1 MMTQNHSN
9 FKRLTTETAIN
20 LAKKL
25 GLINSA
31 ARLNCKEI
39 GDGNLNYV
47 FHITET
53 DTNKGIIIK
62 QAVPYAKV
70 LGESWPLTLK
80 RAAIE
85 ANALIHFRSYCPE
98 FVPQVYYSDERL
110 AITIMEDLSHLKIVR
125 SGLIDGD
132 SFPLLS
138 QHIGEYVAKTAFYT
152 SDYHLEPSAKKEVAR
167 HFTNPELCKITE
179 VFIFTDPFF
188 EELPG
193 DFEVELTDAAKK
205 IWNDQEVI
213 LEVAKLKQ
221 SFETEQE
228 ALLHG
233 DLHTGSIFASETET
247 KVIDPEFAFYG
258 PVGFDL
264 GQYTANLLFQA
275 VTRDGAGKEEIFTH
289 LHEFWYAFEE
299 TYTGLWEGQNKS
311 PFRHVKGYLPYLLS
325 KFKKD
330 AFGFAGCEL
339 IRRTIGLSHV
349 ADLNVMQDKET
360 KITAKTTSLKL
371 GASLIKK
378 REELDVPAVIE
389 LVKQQTL
396 TSYSPL

>member
-1 MMTQNHSN
+1 MTQYHSN
-9 FKRLTTETAIN
+9 FTRLTNATAII

-25 GLINSA
+25 GLVDADANLS
-31 ARLNCKEI
+31 CKEI

-47 FHITET
+47 FHIT
-53 DTNKGIIIK
+53 DTATNNGIIIK

-98 FVPQVYYSDERL
+98 FVPQVYYSDEQL
-110 AITIMEDLSHLKIVR
+110 AITVMEDLSHLKIVR
-125 SGLIDGD
+125 SGLIAGD

-138 QHIGEYVAKTAFYT
+138 QHIGEYVAKTSFYT

-167 HFTNPELCKITE
+167 QFTNPELCKITE

-193 DFEVELTDAAKK
+193 DFEVELTDAAKR
-205 IWNDQEVI
+205 IWHDQDVI

-275 VTRDGAGKEEIFTH
+275 VTRNGAGKEEIFTQ
-289 LHEFWYAFEE
+289 LDEFWRSFEK
-299 TYTGLWEGQNKS
+299 TYSELWNTHNKS
-311 PFRHVKGYLPYLLS
+311 PFRHVTGYLPYLLT
-325 KFKKD
+325 KFKRD

-349 ADLNVMQDKET
+349 ADLNVMEDKET
-360 KITAKTTSLKL
+360 KIAAKTATLKL
-371 GASLIKK
+371 GALLIKK

-389 LVKQQTL
+389 WIKQQTL
-396 TSYSPL
+396 TSSSPL

>member
-1 MMTQNHSN
+1 MTQNHSN
-9 FKRLTTETAIN
+9 FKRLTNETAITF
-20 LAKKL
+20 AKKL
-25 GLINSA
+25 GLVNADAS
-31 ARLNCKEI
+31 LNCKEI

-70 LGESWPLTLK
+70 IGESWPLTLK

-85 ANALIHFRSYCPE
+85 ANALIHFKSYCPE
-98 FVPQVYYSDERL
+98 FVPQVYYSDEQL
-110 AITIMEDLSHLKIVR
+110 AITVMEDLSHLKIVR
-125 SGLIDGD
+125 TGLIDGD
-132 SFPLLS
+132 PYPLLS

-167 HFTNPELCKITE
+167 HFTNPELCRITE
-179 VFIFTDPFF
+179 VYIFTDPFF

-193 DFEVELTDAAKK
+193 DFEVELTDAAKS
-205 IWNDQEVI
+205 IWNDQDVI

-228 ALLHG
+228 SLLHG

-247 KVIDPEFAFYG
+247 KVIDAEFAFYG

-275 VTRDGAGKEEIFTH
+275 VTRNGPGKEEIFTH
-289 LHEFWYAFEE
+289 LHQFWNTFEE
-299 TYTGLWEGQNKS
+299 AYTELWNTQNIS
-311 PFRHVKGYLPYLLS
+311 PFRNVKGYLPYLLA
-325 KFKKD
+325 KFKRD

-349 ADLNVMQDKET
+349 ADLNVIEDKESR
-360 KITAKTTSLKL
+360 IAAKTTTLKI
-371 GASLIKK
+371 GAFLIKK
-378 REELDVPAVIE
+378 REELDVPAVIDA
-389 LVKQQTL
+389 LKNHTL
-396 TSYSPL
+396 PFYSTL

>member
-1 MMTQNHSN
+1 MTQNHSN
-9 FKRLTTETAIN
+9 FKRLTNETAIS

-25 GLINSA
+25 GLVNADAS
-31 ARLNCKEI
+31 LKCKEI

-47 FHITET
+47 FHVT
-53 DTNKGIIIK
+53 DTHTNKGIIIK

-98 FVPQVYYSDERL
+98 FVPQVYYSDEQL
-110 AITIMEDLSHLKIVR
+110 AITVMEDLSHLKIVR
-125 SGLIDGD
+125 TGLIDGD
-132 SFPLLS
+132 SYPLLS
-138 QHIGEYVAKTAFYT
+138 QHIGEFVAKAAFYT

-193 DFEVELTDAAKK
+193 DFEVELTDAAKN

-275 VTRDGAGKEEIFTH
+275 VTRNGAGKEEIFTH
-289 LHEFWYAFEE
+289 LHEFWNAFEE
-299 TYTGLWEGQNKS
+299 TYTDLWEGQNKS
-311 PFRHVKGYLPYLLS
+311 PFRRVKGYLPYLLT

-349 ADLNVMQDKET
+349 ADLNVIENKE
-360 KITAKTTSLKL
+360 IRIAAKTATLEI
-371 GASLIKK
+371 GAFLIKK
-378 REELDVPAVIE
+378 RDELDVPTVIE
-389 LVKQQTL
+389 ALKQRTL
-396 TSYSPL
+396 PSYSTI

>member
-1 MMTQNHSN
+1 MTQNHSN
-9 FKRLTTETAIN
+9 FTRLTNATAII

-25 GLINSA
+25 GLVDADANLS
-31 ARLNCKEI
+31 CKEI

-47 FHITET
+47 FHIT
-53 DTNKGIIIK
+53 DKATNKGIIIK

-98 FVPQVYYSDERL
+98 FVPQVYYSDEQL
-110 AITIMEDLSHLKIVR
+110 AITVMEDLSHLKIAR
-125 SGLIDGD
+125 SGLIAGD

-138 QHIGEYVAKTAFYT
+138 QHIGEYVAKTSFYT

-167 HFTNPELCKITE
+167 QFTNPELCKITE

-193 DFEVELTDAAKK
+193 DFEVELTDAAKR
-205 IWNDQEVI
+205 IWHDQDVI

-275 VTRDGAGKEEIFTH
+275 VTRNGAGKEEIFRQ
-289 LHEFWYAFEE
+289 LDEFWRSFEKNYAE
-299 TYTGLWEGQNKS
+299 LWNTHNKS
-311 PFRHVKGYLPYLLS
+311 PFRHVTGYLPYLLT
-325 KFKKD
+325 KFKRD

-349 ADLNVMQDKET
+349 ADLNVMEDKET
-360 KITAKTTSLKL
+360 KIAAKTATLKL
-371 GASLIKK
+371 GALLIKK

-389 LVKQQTL
+389 WIKQQTL
-396 TSYSPL
+396 TSSSL

>member
-1 MMTQNHSN
+1 MTLNHSN
-9 FKRLTTETAIN
+9 FELLSNETAIT

-25 GLINSA
+25 GLVKTDA
-31 ARLNCKEI
+31 TLKCREI

-47 FHITET
+47 FHIT
-53 DTNKGIIIK
+53 DTATKKGIIIK

-85 ANALIHFRSYCPE
+85 ANALIHFKSYCPE
-98 FVPQVYYSDERL
+98 FVPQVYYSDEQL
-110 AITIMEDLSHLKIVR
+110 AITIMEDLSHLKIAR
-125 SGLIDGD
+125 TGLIDGD
-132 SFPLLS
+132 QFPLLS
-138 QHIGEYVAKTAFYT
+138 KHIGEYVAKTAFYT
-152 SDYHLEPSAKKEVAR
+152 SDLHLEPSAKKEVAR
-167 HFTNPELCKITE
+167 NFTNPELCKITE
-179 VFIFTDPFF
+179 VFVFTDPFF

-193 DFEVELTDAAKK
+193 EYEVELTDAAKS

-233 DLHTGSIFASETET
+233 DLHTGSIFASDTET
-247 KVIDPEFAFYG
+247 KIIDPEFAFYG

-275 VTRDGAGKEEIFTH
+275 VTRNPAGKEGIFTH
-289 LHEFWYAFEE
+289 LQEFWDTFEE
-299 TYTGLWEGQNKS
+299 TYTSLWNTQNKS
-311 PFRHVKGYLPYLLS
+311 PFRQVNGYLSYVLT
-325 KFKKD
+325 KFRKD
-330 AFGFAGCEL
+330 AYGFAGCEL

-349 ADLNVMQDKET
+349 ADLNVIEDKET
-360 KITAKTTSLKL
+360 RIAAKTATLKI
-371 GASLIKK
+371 GAFLIKK

-389 LVKQQTL
+389 ALKQHTL
-396 TSYSPL
+396 PTYSTL

>member
-1 MMTQNHSN
+1 MTQNHSN
-9 FKRLTTETAIN
+9 FKRLTNETAIT
-20 LAKKL
+20 LAKKI
-25 GLINSA
+25 GLVNADAS
-31 ARLNCKEI
+31 LNCKEI
-39 GDGNLNYV
+39 GDGNLNHV
-47 FHITET
+47 FHITDI

-85 ANALIHFRSYCPE
+85 ANALIHFKSYCPE
-98 FVPQVYYSDERL
+98 FVPQVYYSDEQL
-110 AITIMEDLSHLKIVR
+110 AITVMEDLSHLKIVR
-125 SGLIDGD
+125 TGLIDGD
-132 SFPLLS
+132 PYPLLS

-167 HFTNPELCKITE
+167 HFTNPELCRITE

-188 EELPG
+188 EELRG
-193 DFEVELTDAAKK
+193 DFEAELTDAAKS
-205 IWNDQEVI
+205 IWNDQDVI

-228 ALLHG
+228 SLLHG

-247 KVIDPEFAFYG
+247 KVIDAEFAFYG

-275 VTRDGAGKEEIFTH
+275 VTRNGAGKDEIFTH
-289 LHEFWYAFEE
+289 LHQFWNAFEE
-299 TYTGLWEGQNKS
+299 TFTELWSTQNIS
-311 PFRHVKGYLPYLLS
+311 PFRNVKGYLPYLLA
-325 KFKKD
+325 KYKRD

-339 IRRTIGLSHV
+339 IRRTIGLSQV
-349 ADLNVMQDKET
+349 ADLNVIDDKET
-360 KITAKTTSLKL
+360 RIAAKTTTLKI
-371 GASLIKK
+371 GAFLIKK
-378 REELDVPAVIE
+378 REELDVPAVIDA
-389 LVKQQTL
+389 LKKHTL
-396 TSYSPL
+396 PFYSPI

>member
-1 MMTQNHSN
+1 MTQNHSN
-9 FKRLTTETAIN
+9 FKRLTTATAIT

-25 GLINSA
+25 GLVDTDAN
-31 ARLNCKEI
+31 LNCKEI

-47 FHITET
+47 FHIT
-53 DTNKGIIIK
+53 DTATNEGIIIK

-80 RAAIE
+80 RASIE

-98 FVPQVYYSDERL
+98 FVPRVYYSDEQL
-110 AITIMEDLSHLKIVR
+110 AITVMEDLSHLKIVR
-125 SGLIDGD
+125 SGLIAGD

-138 QHIGEYVAKTAFYT
+138 QHIGEYVAKTSFYT

-179 VFIFTDPFF
+179 VFVFTDPFF

-193 DFEVELTDAAKK
+193 DFEVELTDAAKM
-205 IWNDQEVI
+205 IWDDQEVI

-228 ALLHG
+228 ALIHG
-233 DLHTGSIFASETET
+233 DLHTGSIFASATET

-275 VTRDGAGKEEIFTH
+275 VTRHGAGKEEIFTH
-289 LHEFWYAFEE
+289 LDVFWRSFEK
-299 TYTGLWEGQNKS
+299 TYTELWSSQNKS
-311 PFRHVKGYLPYLLS
+311 PFRHVTGYLPYLLT
-325 KFKKD
+325 KFRRD

-349 ADLNVMQDKET
+349 ADLNVMEDRET
-360 KITAKTTSLKL
+360 KIAAKTATLKL
-371 GASLIKK
+371 GALLIKK
-378 REELDVPAVIE
+378 REELDIPAVIE
-389 LVKQQTL
+389 LVKQQSL
-396 TSYSPL
+396 GSYSTL

>member
-1 MMTQNHSN
+1 MTQYHSN
-9 FKRLTTETAIN
+9 FTRLTNATAII

-25 GLINSA
+25 GLVDADANLS
-31 ARLNCKEI
+31 CKEI

-47 FHITET
+47 FHIT
-53 DTNKGIIIK
+53 DTATNNGIIIK

-98 FVPQVYYSDERL
+98 FVPQVYYSDEQL
-110 AITIMEDLSHLKIVR
+110 AITVMEDLSHLKIVR
-125 SGLIDGD
+125 SGLIAGD

-138 QHIGEYVAKTAFYT
+138 QHIGEYVAKTSFYT

-167 HFTNPELCKITE
+167 QFTNPELCKITE

-193 DFEVELTDAAKK
+193 DFEVELTDAAKR
-205 IWNDQEVI
+205 IWHDQDVI

-275 VTRDGAGKEEIFTH
+275 VSRNGAGKEEIFTQ
-289 LHEFWYAFEE
+289 LDEFWRSFEK
-299 TYTGLWEGQNKS
+299 TYSELWNTHNKS
-311 PFRHVKGYLPYLLS
+311 PFRHVTGYLPYLLT
-325 KFKKD
+325 KFKRD

-349 ADLNVMQDKET
+349 ADLNVMEDKET
-360 KITAKTTSLKL
+360 KIAAKTATLKL
-371 GASLIKK
+371 GALLIKK

-389 LVKQQTL
+389 WIKQQTL
-396 TSYSPL
+396 TSSSPL

>member
-1 MMTQNHSN
+1 MTQNHSN
-9 FKRLTTETAIN
+9 FKRLTSVTAII

-25 GLINSA
+25 GLVDADANLS
-31 ARLNCKEI
+31 CKEI

-47 FHITET
+47 FHITGTE
-53 DTNKGIIIK
+53 TNKGIIIK

-98 FVPQVYYSDERL
+98 FVPQVYYSDEQL
-110 AITIMEDLSHLKIVR
+110 AITVMEDLSHLKIVR
-125 SGLIDGD
+125 SGFIDGD
-132 SFPLLS
+132 PFPLLS
-138 QHIGEYVAKTAFYT
+138 QHIGEYVAKTSFYT

-193 DFEVELTDAAKK
+193 DFEVELTDAAKM
-205 IWNDQEVI
+205 IWDDQEVI
-213 LEVAKLKQ
+213 LEVAKLKR

-275 VTRDGAGKEEIFTH
+275 VTRNEAGKEEIFIH
-289 LHEFWYAFEE
+289 LDQFWRSFEN
-299 TYTGLWEGQNKS
+299 TYTELWSTHNKS
-311 PFRHVKGYLPYLLS
+311 PFRHVTGYLPYLLT
-325 KFKKD
+325 KFKRD

-349 ADLNVMQDKET
+349 ADLNVMEDKET
-360 KITAKTTSLKL
+360 KIAAKTAALNL
-371 GASLIKK
+371 GALLIKK
-378 REELDVPAVIE
+378 REELDVPAVIDW
-389 LVKQQTL
+389 VKQQTL

>member
-1 MMTQNHSN
+1 MTQYHSN
-9 FKRLTTETAIN
+9 FTRLTNATAII

-25 GLINSA
+25 GLVDADANLS
-31 ARLNCKEI
+31 CKEI

-47 FHITET
+47 FHITDT
-53 DTNKGIIIK
+53 ATNKGIIIK

-98 FVPQVYYSDERL
+98 FVPQVYYSDEQL
-110 AITIMEDLSHLKIVR
+110 AITVMEDLSHLKIVR
-125 SGLIDGD
+125 SGLIAGD

-138 QHIGEYVAKTAFYT
+138 QHIGEYVAKTSFYT

-167 HFTNPELCKITE
+167 QFTNPELCKITE

-193 DFEVELTDAAKK
+193 DFEVELTDAAKR
-205 IWNDQEVI
+205 IWHDQDVI

-275 VTRDGAGKEEIFTH
+275 VSRNGAGKEEIFTQ
-289 LHEFWYAFEE
+289 LDEFWRSFEK
-299 TYTGLWEGQNKS
+299 TYSELWNTHNKS
-311 PFRHVKGYLPYLLS
+311 PFRHVTGYLPYLLT
-325 KFKKD
+325 KFKRD

-349 ADLNVMQDKET
+349 ADLNVMEDKET
-360 KITAKTTSLKL
+360 KIAAKTATLKL
-371 GASLIKK
+371 GALLIKK

-389 LVKQQTL
+389 WIKQQTL
-396 TSYSPL
+396 TSSSPL